1 MMMRYG
7 LRALV
12 GLLVLLGHLPAWAL
26 DHDNLDKN
34 RPVQLE
40 DAYPIAKGEIA
51 LEGGGRFIDRRQGK
65 TRFVFQP
72 QILYGAFYNAQ
83 LEIGGDLLTEP
94 TTVEG
99 AEKSGDLRVG
109 ALYNFNTETLTVPAL
124 AVKLDLELPTGVRS
138 RGVDGTLAGILTR
151 SFGRWRT
158 HLNAA
163 YTVVGSVQG
172 RERNGFYRFVAG
184 VSYPLGYP
192 ARFRQTLI
200 ADVFTR
206 QSELS
211 GQRNPTG
218 LEVGLRHQFSSR
230 IVLDGGMGTEFA
242 GPSDRTTAFGTVG
255 VSIGF

>member
-1 MMMRYG
+1 MMRCWV
-7 LRALV
+7 LVLV
-12 GLLVLLGHLPAWAL
+12 GMLIWLSNQPAWAL

-34 RPVQLE
+34 RPVQIE

-51 LEGGGRFIDRRQGK
+51 LEGGARFVDQRQGK

-72 QILYGAFYNAQ
+72 QVLYGAFYNTQ

-99 AEKSGDLRVG
+99 GEKSGDLRLG
-109 ALYNFNTETLTVPAL
+109 ALYNFNTETLTLLAL
-124 AVKLDLELPTGVRS
+124 AVKFDLELPTGVRS
-138 RGVDGTLAGILTR
+138 KGVDGALTGILTR

-163 YTVVGSVQG
+163 YTVVGSAQG
-172 RERNGFYRFVAG
+172 RERNGFYRLVAG

-192 ARFRQTLI
+192 TRFRQTLI

-206 QSELS
+206 QSDLS
-211 GQRNPTG
+211 GGRNPTG
-218 LEVGLRHQFSSR
+218 VEAGLRFQLSSR
-230 IVLDGGMGTEFA
+230 IVLDGGIGTEFA
-242 GPSDRTTAFGTVG
+242 GPPDRSAVFGTLGLSVA
-255 VSIGF
+255 F